1 MEYIVDSGTV
11 KGDHTSVVK
20 PMNHKNQRRITMKL
34 RNFVVA
40 SAIVFLLFVFLP
52 LRGAFA
58 APKVIE
64 LKFANYFP
72 PPSAQS
78 KACEEFN
85 HELEK
90 RTGGRIKVNYFPG
103 GSLLKAPAIAKGI
116 ETGVAD
122 IGFSHIEYTPGRFPC
137 TEVAEMPLGYPTAW
151 VANQIMND
159 FVNEFKLKEWDKF
172 QILWMHGNGPSQLIT
187 KKPVHTLDD
196 LKGMTI
202 RAPGRMAEVITALGA
217 TPAPTPV
224 METYDAIAKG
234 VLDGAFTGGESVKNF
249 RFGEVA
255 KYVLDT
261 WQVGPVYPF
270 YVAMN
275 KAKYNSLPPDLK
287 SILDHLSG
295 EYRER
300 MALVWN
306 AEDFAG
312 QAFGKKVG
320 VEYSSLTKEQ
330 SEKWEKAVQP
340 VIENYVKSM
349 IAAGYPEA
357 EIRGW
362 IKFLNARTAYL
373 TEKQKA
379 LWIKSA
385 TGPEELRP

>member
-1 MEYIVDSGTV
+1 VAGRI
-11 KGDHTSVVK
+11 KGEGAENALLDQNNECQK
-20 PMNHKNQRRITMKL
+20 EWRRNMKIK
-34 RNFVVA
+34 NFVILAGVIVLSLIFLHAESAVA
-40 SAIVFLLFVFLP
+40 QS
-52 LRGAFA
+52 
-58 APKVIE
+58 KSIE

-85 HELEK
+85 LELEK
-90 RTGGRIKVNYFPG
+90 RTGGRIKISYFPG
-103 GSLLKAPAIAKGI
+103 GSLLKAPAIAKGL
-116 ETGVAD
+116 ETGIAD
-122 IGFSHIEYTPGRFPC
+122 IGFSHIEYTPGRFPV
-137 TEVAEMPLGYPTAW
+137 TEVAELPLGYPTAW

-159 FVNEFKLKEWDKF
+159 FLNEFKLKEWDKM

-187 KKPVHTLDD
+187 KKPVRTLDE
-196 LKGMTI
+196 LKGLTI
-202 RAPGRMAEVITALGA
+202 RAPGRMAEVISALGA

-261 WQVGPVYPF
+261 WHVGPVYPF

-275 KAKYNSLPPDLK
+275 KAKYKSLPPDLK

-312 QAFGKKVG
+312 QDFGKSVG
-320 VEYSSLTKEQ
+320 VTYSDLTKEQ
-330 SEKWEKAVQP
+330 FEKWQQAVQP
-340 VIENYVKSM
+340 VIENYVKAMVS
-349 IAAGYPEA
+349 AGYPEA
-357 EIRGW
+357 EVRGW
-362 IKFLNARTAYL
+362 IKWLRARTVYL

-379 LWIKSA
+379 LRIKSA
-385 TGPEELRP
+385 TGPAELKP

>member
-1 MEYIVDSGTV
+1 M
-11 KGDHTSVVK
+11 K
-20 PMNHKNQRRITMKL
+20 PRNLVITAVIGL
-34 RNFVVA
+34 
-40 SAIVFLLFVFLP
+40 FLFSLLP
-52 LRGAFA
+52 LHSVFA
-58 APKVIE
+58 ASDVIN
-64 LKFANYFP
+64 LKFVNYFP

-85 HELEK
+85 LELEK
-90 RTGGRIKVNYFPG
+90 RTGGRVKISYFPG

-122 IGFSHIEYTPGRFPC
+122 IGFSHIEYTPGRFPA

-187 KKPVHTLDD
+187 KKPVRSLDD
-196 LKGMTI
+196 LKGLTI
-202 RAPGRMAEVITALGA
+202 RAPGRMAEVITALGG

-234 VLDGAFTGGESVKNF
+234 VLDGAFTGGEAVKNF

-255 KYVLDT
+255 KFVLDT
-261 WQVGPVYPF
+261 WHVGPVYPF

-275 KAKYNSLPPDLK
+275 KAKYAGLPPDIK
-287 SILDHLSG
+287 GILDHLSG

-312 QAFGKKVG
+312 QDFGKTVG
-320 VEYSSLTKEQ
+320 VQYSSLSPEQ
-330 SEKWEKAVQP
+330 FEKWQQAVQP
-340 VIENYVKSM
+340 VIENYVKAM
-349 IAAGYPEA
+349 VAADYA
-357 EIRGW
+357 EQEVRGW
-362 IKFLNARTAYL
+362 IKWLRERTAYL
-373 TEKQKA
+373 AEKQRA
-379 LWIKSA
+379 LRITSA
-385 TGPEELRP
+385 TGPPELKP

>member
-1 MEYIVDSGTV
+1 MGQGAGNTFLYQNNESQEER
-11 KGDHTSVVK
+11 SRN
-20 PMNHKNQRRITMKL
+20 MRIK
-34 RNFVVA
+34 NFVILAGVIFV
-40 SAIVFLLFVFLP
+40 SFVFFH
-52 LRGAFA
+52 AESA
-58 APKVIE
+58 VAQSKVIE

-78 KACEEFN
+78 KACEEFIL
-85 HELEK
+85 ELEK

-103 GSLLKAPAIAKGI
+103 GSLLKAPAIAKGL
-116 ETGVAD
+116 ETGIAD
-122 IGFSHIEYTPGRFPC
+122 IGFSHIENTPGRFPA
-137 TEVAEMPLGYPTAW
+137 TEVAELPLGYPTAW

-159 FVNEFKLKEWDKF
+159 FLNEFKFKEWDKL

-187 KKPVHTLDD
+187 KKPVRSLDEM
-196 LKGMTI
+196 KGLTI
-202 RAPGRMAEVITALGA
+202 RAPGLMAEVISALGA

-261 WQVGPVYPF
+261 WHVGPVYPF
-270 YVAMN
+270 YVAMS
-275 KAKYNSLPPDLK
+275 KEKYNSLPPDLK

-312 QAFGKKVG
+312 QDFGKSVG
-320 VEYSSLTKEQ
+320 VTYSDLSKEQ
-330 SEKWEKAVQP
+330 FEKWQQAVQP
-340 VIENYVKSM
+340 VIEKYVKSM
-349 IAAGYPEA
+349 VSAGFA
-357 EIRGW
+357 ETEVRGW
-362 IKFLNARTAYL
+362 IKWLRERTAYL

-379 LWIKSA
+379 LRIKSA
-385 TGPEELRP
+385 TGPADLKP

>member
-1 MEYIVDSGTV
+1 VGQGVENTFLYQNNECQEERRRKVRIKKFVILAGVIVLSLTFFHVDSA
-11 KGDHTSVVK
+11 
-20 PMNHKNQRRITMKL
+20 
-34 RNFVVA
+34 VA
-40 SAIVFLLFVFLP
+40 QS
-52 LRGAFA
+52 
-58 APKVIE
+58 KVIE

-85 HELEK
+85 LELEK

-103 GSLLKAPAIAKGI
+103 GSLLKAPAIAKGL
-116 ETGVAD
+116 ETGIAD
-122 IGFSHIEYTPGRFPC
+122 IGFSHIEYTPGRFPA
-137 TEVAEMPLGYPTAW
+137 TEVAELPLGYPTAW

-159 FVNEFKLKEWDKF
+159 FLNEFKFKEWDKM

-187 KKPVHTLDD
+187 KKPVRSLDEM
-196 LKGMTI
+196 KGLTI
-202 RAPGRMAEVITALGA
+202 RAPGLMAEVIAALGA

-261 WQVGPVYPF
+261 WHVGPVYPF

-275 KAKYNSLPPDLK
+275 KAKYKSLPPDLK
-287 SILDHLSG
+287 GILDHLSG

-312 QAFGKKVG
+312 QDFGKSVG
-320 VEYSSLTKEQ
+320 VEYSDLTKEQ
-330 SEKWEKAVQP
+330 FQKWQQAVQP
-340 VIENYVKSM
+340 VIEKYVKSM
-349 IAAGYPEA
+349 VSAGHPEA
-357 EIRGW
+357 EVRGW
-362 IKFLNARTAYL
+362 IKWLRERTAYL

-379 LWIKSA
+379 LRIKSA
-385 TGPEELRP
+385 TGPAELKP